1 MKKIGI
7 FGGTFDPPHFG
18 HLIMANEVLSALHLH
33 EIWFMPNQNPPHKD
47 SEEISDS
54 LHRMH
59 MLRLCTEKKPEFKVQ
74 SIEFERVGP
83 SYTYDTLVLLKEQY
97 PDCSFYFIIG
107 ADMIEYLPKWHN
119 IDKLTELVQFVGVKR
134 EGYQTETTY
143 PVCEV
148 TAPVI
153 EISSTMIR
161 ERFRQQQS
169 ADFLL
174 PEEVIGYIE
183 ENHLYES

>member
-1 MKKIGI
+1 
-7 FGGTFDPPHFG
+7 
-18 HLIMANEVLSALHLH
+18 
-33 EIWFMPNQNPPHKD
+33 
-47 SEEISDS
+47 
-54 LHRMH
+54 
-59 MLRLCTEKKPEFKVQ
+59 
-74 SIEFERVGP
+74 
-83 SYTYDTLVLLKEQY
+83 
-97 PDCSFYFIIG
+97 
-107 ADMIEYLPKWHN
+107 MIEYLPKWHN

-148 TAPVI
+148 TAPII

-174 PEEVIGYIE
+174 PQEVIGYIE